1 MENILVCNLFFILS
15 FQKFKNPED
24 FKILDL
30 NNINAKK
37 EKAPGNNIQ
46 TSRAASKLSNR
57 TGSSLWGKARAKL
70 GLPAKPSMYV
80 TIFRIKYKYSIY
92 ERFLSSN

>member
-1 MENILVCNLFFILS
+1 M
-15 FQKFKNPED
+15 
-24 FKILDL
+24 

-37 EKAPGNNIQ
+37 EKTPGNNVQ

-80 TIFRIKYKYSIY
+80 MIFHITNENSINVCPLIKQSYLSFASIY
-92 ERFLSSN
+92 SF

>member
-1 MENILVCNLFFILS
+1 M
-15 FQKFKNPED
+15 
-24 FKILDL
+24 

-37 EKAPGNNIQ
+37 EKAPGNNVQ

-80 TIFRIKYKYSIY
+80 MIFHITNENSINPLIKQSYLSFALIYS
-92 ERFLSSN
+92 F